1 MKIVNVTKNKTIRLP
16 NAFTMKELMVENP
29 GVSKNTLY
37 QRIQSMLRE
46 GDASPIKVVGD
57 VKRGVKVDGGKP
69 VLTRGRT
76 EIAYA
81 LVDASDG
88 NNLIRQVKAQG
99 VAKLKKQNEKQGV
112 TVAKIGDTSSNT
124 DTEANVDVPTITNV
138 EPLPD
143 ATIPA
148 SV

>member
-1 MKIVNVTKNKTIRLP
+1 MKIVNVTKTKTIRLP
-16 NAFTMKELMVENP
+16 SAFTMKELIAENP
-29 GVSKNTLY
+29 DVKKNTLY
-37 QRIQSMLRE
+37 QRIQSFIRKGE
-46 GDASPIKVVGD
+46 HIKVVGD
-57 VKRGVKVDGGKP
+57 VKRGVKVEGEKSP
-69 VLTRGRT
+69 IRTRGRT

-81 LVDASDG
+81 LLDASDG

-99 VAKLKKQNEKQGV
+99 VAKLKKQGVV
-112 TVAKIGDTSSNT
+112 TVATVGKNDT
-124 DTEANVDVPTITNV
+124 DAEVEVPTITNV